1 MLREASYNNKEL
13 ENAESKT
20 RFSPRLCPWSHHT
33 VQEHKHDP
41 RRKLGLEAVLAQGHC
56 GVQSHEMPEAILP
69 STGRDYIET
78 SLKL

>member
-33 VQEHKHDP
+33 VQEHKHDL
-41 RRKLGLEAVLAQGHC
+41 RCKLGLEAVLAQSHC
-56 GVQSHEMPEAILP
+56 GVQSREMPEAILP